1 MLFDNA
7 GVNSIILQSIEL
19 SHFLTQT
26 FLYVTKEIIQT
37 AQR

>member
-7 GVNSIILQSIEL
+7 GVNSIILQSKES

-26 FLYVTKEIIQT
+26 FLYATKEIIQT
-37 AQR
+37 AQH